1 MRWDWATSNGM
12 NELLVHLAGS
22 QQTPGEL
29 APGVGSPPIR
39 WNLHPDEVANDN
51 EPINDVQNIA
61 EPPPRGVSSGRL

>member
-1 MRWDWATSNGM
+1 MSNGM

-39 WNLHPDEVANDN
+39 WRLHPDELAGD
-51 EPINDVQNIA
+51 EPQIDDIQEISRSA
-61 EPPPRGVSSGRL
+61 TGF

>member
-1 MRWDWATSNGM
+1 L

-39 WNLHPDEVANDN
+39 WCLHPDERASEDAGLD
-51 EPINDVQNIA
+51 EIEDLA
-61 EPPPRGVSSGRL
+61 DPRTRQA